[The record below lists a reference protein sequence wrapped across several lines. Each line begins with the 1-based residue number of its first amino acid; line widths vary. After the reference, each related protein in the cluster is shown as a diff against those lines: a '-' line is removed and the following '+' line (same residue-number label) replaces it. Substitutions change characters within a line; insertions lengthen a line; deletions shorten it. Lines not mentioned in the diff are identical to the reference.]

1 MSVVFSENWKTARQ
15 ITQTTNARCKRE
27 LFFAGAILSC
37 GMAGKYP
44 LPRPT
49 KDFYLIREF
58 RELTRMKRLAKIR
71 VISG

>member
-15 ITQTTNARCKRE
+15 ITQATNARGKRE
-27 LFFAGAILSC
+27 LFFAGAISTC

-49 KDFYLIREF
+49 KVFYLRYAIYDLRGLSPIE
-58 RELTRMKRLAKIR
+58 RAA
-71 VISG
+71 